1 MRISLIAGY
10 VICRYWR
17 RLINEH
23 KGCSLAGG
31 GYMGFIRV
39 FTDGGVLKKIKDQI
53 LKIKI
58 AVSLR
63 DAVNQL
69 CLDIS

>member
-1 MRISLIAGY
+1 
-10 VICRYWR
+10 
-17 RLINEH
+17 
-23 KGCSLAGG
+23 
-31 GYMGFIRV
+31 MGFIRV